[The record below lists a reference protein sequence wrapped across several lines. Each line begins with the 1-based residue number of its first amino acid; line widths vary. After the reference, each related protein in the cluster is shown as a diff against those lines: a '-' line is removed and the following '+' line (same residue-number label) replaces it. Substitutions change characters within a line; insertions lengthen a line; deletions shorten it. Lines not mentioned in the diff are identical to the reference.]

1 MKTGYRRLTAH
12 LEESEAD
19 TSTHTDH
26 GQQSQ
31 PQPCGSESGS
41 PCPPVPPLRAA
52 DVCPPSFPSPGVGTT
67 RKAPAARPLLREP
80 HGLCGRPGLGVGVR
94 ARSGLC
100 FPGVAAGR
108 RGALCTQTQP
118 GVQTGAPGGAGLRG
132 ATGGPSAAGARAPR
146 QPRPRTPARSG
157 LPSLGPPRPPPAP
170 GLPSAP
176 LGGRPARAPAGASAD
191 GEDEAGGGRGREQ
204 VPRERHLRAQR
215 PRCHRQPSRP
225 GQATRTDSLGVPRA
239 QCFPPGLY
247 LRPDVRPPG
256 ALRSLPPAPTAA
268 LQVGFPPASQALG
281 PPRPSSRGS
290 GTRTTHLWPTPHK
303 ARKVQATGTYRRR
316 SASAGGLLTAA
327 GTRSERHR
335 EDFGPT

>member
-1 MKTGYRRLTAH
+1 MAGALLPGGGGRAERRTL
-12 LEESEAD
+12 
-19 TSTHTDH
+19 HTD
-26 GQQSQ
+26 
-31 PQPCGSESGS
+31 PARGSDGS
-41 PCPPVPPLRAA
+41 P
-52 DVCPPSFPSPGVGTT
+52 GG
-67 RKAPAARPLLREP
+67 
-80 HGLCGRPGLGVGVR
+80 
-94 ARSGLC
+94 
-100 FPGVAAGR
+100 
-108 RGALCTQTQP
+108 RGA
-118 GVQTGAPGGAGLRG
+118 A
-132 ATGGPSAAGARAPR
+132 GGPSPAGARAPR

-303 ARKVQATGTYRRR
+303 ARKVQATRTYRRR